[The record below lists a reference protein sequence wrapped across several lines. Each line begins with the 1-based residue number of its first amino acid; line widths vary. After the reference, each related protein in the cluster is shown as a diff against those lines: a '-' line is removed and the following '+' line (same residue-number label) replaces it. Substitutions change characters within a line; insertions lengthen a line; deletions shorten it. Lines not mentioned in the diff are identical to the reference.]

1 MHELVRRLNKFD
13 ANTHDG
19 THGVCSEFVRKLTYL
34 FIITINDFPSSVN
47 NVENYN

>member
-19 THGVCSEFVRKLTYL
+19 THGVCSEFVRKLNN
-34 FIITINDFPSSVN
+34 FIFVAVN
-47 NVENYN
+47 